1 MVACAAEPATLDGLD
16 QADIFVDELTLTV
29 LVAETSTQRE
39 QGLRGVET
47 LPDGTDGMLF
57 TWDAPIAATFGMGD
71 VLFPL
76 DIWWFDGD
84 GHLLGATTMST
95 CPDGDCVSFRAP
107 GPVLWALET
116 PAGEYDFP
124 PDARL
129 SNVENP

>member
-1 MVACAAEPATLDGLD
+1 VGLT
-16 QADIFVDELTLTV
+16 A
-29 LVAETSTQRE
+29 LVAGTSSQRN

-47 LPDGTDGMLF
+47 LPEGVDAMLF
-57 TWDAPIAATFGMGD
+57 TWDAPIAATFGMRD

-76 DIWWFDGD
+76 DIWWFDED
-84 GHLLGATTMST
+84 GHLLGSTGMST
-95 CPDGDCVSFRAP
+95 CPDGKCVDYRAP

-116 PAGEYDFP
+116 PAGEYEFP